1 VNALALCFLA
11 LQGGQLE
18 VTSATDRSRVGVGE
32 EVTYTLTAT
41 GRSTAAFRAELPTLN
56 GLALLER
63 RERTDVAYGARVP
76 SRTYTLQLR
85 LRAEQIGTWT
95 VGPIEVTQG
104 TASGTAAAVT
114 VTVVSGG
121 SAGGGIG
128 PGVQALVQRVPSPGG
143 DGPSILTIASTRSL
157 FVGDQVDVLTA
168 AWLPRALRLRLRQA
182 PTLSPPVL
190 AGVWAAPTAP
200 ISGAVASR
208 VVDGDTYDLFVG
220 FQTVYPLTAGM
231 LTIPA
236 ARLFWTEPGTRS
248 REERRLQVASAP
260 VTLSVRPLPTGG
272 RPPAF
277 DGPVARD
284 LRIEYRLARSAA
296 RAGAVLPVE
305 LVVSGEGNLAL
316 WPEPIVAWP
325 AGARAYQERVEERLR
340 PSSVRRSGTKAFRF
354 AVVPD
359 SAGTLALP
367 AVEYPYFDPE
377 TESYRVARVAPLAI
391 PVVEGDVVGERR
403 TAPLLAAPS
412 GPSIAERVWRLP
424 PAVRLA
430 LAVMPLLLLA
440 GGYLGSRRRR
450 IRPAPVLSAE
460 DRLSLLVHSLRP
472 VAGALDPPALIAAL
486 RQRGVDRETAEQ
498 LVAMHRA
505 LESERYGPSGS
516 GGVPASM
523 AKRLES
529 TLAVLP
535 SRLWIRGLGAGIL
548 LLLGGIGHR
557 EGTAQD
563 ANTLYREG
571 RYPQAAE
578 AFRAAARSTT
588 APAVWYN
595 LAAAEFMARR
605 DAHAAA
611 ALLAASTRIP
621 RGTHVAALWTQLG
634 RAREPLRR
642 ARSGLP
648 VTLEEVVFAGL
659 VALWLG
665 APLAAFGRRRLRA
678 LGWGILTVAAIA
690 GLAAMALHRDRA
702 EPRAVIAQ
710 GAPLRVSPHGLAP
723 EQGSVPAFV
732 VVRLEHHRPGWWLVR
747 TRDGARGWVPDD
759 AVAPVPRLD

>member
-1 VNALALCFLA
+1 MSSLVLCLLA
-11 LQGGQLE
+11 LQAGQLE
-18 VTSATDRSRVGVGE
+18 VTAASDRARVGVGE
-32 EVTYTLTAT
+32 ELTYTLTAT
-41 GRSTAAFRAELPTLN
+41 GRSTAAFRAELPTLR

-76 SRTYTLQLR
+76 SRIYTLELR

-95 VGPIEVTQG
+95 IGPIEVNQG
-104 TASGTAAAVT
+104 TASATAPVVT

-121 SAGGGIG
+121 SAGGGIS
-128 PGVQALVQRVPSPGG
+128 PGVQVLVQRVPSPAG
-143 DGPSILTIASTRSL
+143 DGPSIRTIASTRSL

-168 AWLPRALRLRLRQA
+168 AWLPRGLRLRLRQA

-220 FQTVYPLTAGM
+220 FQTVYPLTSGS

-236 ARLFWTEPGTRS
+236 ARLFWTEPGTRT
-248 REERRLQVASAP
+248 RGERRLHVASAP
-260 VTLSVRPLPTGG
+260 VTLSVSALPTLG
-272 RPPAF
+272 RPSGF
-277 DGPVARD
+277 DGPVARN

-296 RAGAVLPVE
+296 QAGAVLPVE
-305 LVVSGEGNLAL
+305 LVVIGDGNLAL
-316 WPEPIVAWP
+316 WPEPQVAWP

-340 PSSVRRSGTKAFRF
+340 PGSIRRSGSKAFRF

-359 SAGTLALP
+359 SAGTLSLP

-377 TESYRVARVAPLAI
+377 TESYRVARAAPLAI

-403 TAPLLAAPS
+403 IAPLLAAPAGRS
-412 GPSIAERVWRLP
+412 VAERVWRLP
-424 PAVRLA
+424 LAVRLT
-430 LAVMPLLLLA
+430 LMGLPLLLLA
-440 GGYLGSRRRR
+440 GAFLGTHRRR
-450 IRPAPVLSAE
+450 IRPAPALSAE
-460 DRLSLLVHSLRP
+460 DRLALLVHSLRP

-486 RQRGVDRETAEQ
+486 RQRGVDRETAEH

-505 LESERYGPSGS
+505 LESERYGPSGAGS
-516 GGVPASM
+516 APASM
-523 AKRLES
+523 VRQLEA
-529 TLAVLP
+529 TLAALP
-535 SRLWIRGLGAGIL
+535 ARLWIRGLGAGIL
-548 LLLGGIGHR
+548 LFLGGLGSPTA
-557 EGTAQD
+557 EAQD
-563 ANTLYREG
+563 ASTLYREG

-588 APAVWYN
+588 APGVWYN

-611 ALLAASTRIP
+611 ALLAASSRIP
-621 RGTHVAALWTQLG
+621 RGTHIAALWTQLG

-642 ARSGLP
+642 ARPDFP
-648 VTLEEVVFAGL
+648 VTLEEVVLAGL
-659 VALWLG
+659 IALWLG
-665 APLAAFGRRRLRA
+665 APLAAFGRRRLRV
-678 LGWGILTVAAIA
+678 LGWGILALGAVA
-690 GLAAMALHRDRA
+690 GLAALALRPDRA
-702 EPRAVIAQ
+702 EPRGVIAQ
-710 GAPLRVSPHGLAP
+710 GSSLRVSPHGLAP
-723 EQGSVPAFV
+723 EQGTAPPYV
-732 VVRLEHHRPGWWLVR
+732 VVRLEHHWPGWWLVR